1 MILAK
6 IIIKVIENI
15 KKLFFL
21 ATELK
26 NEVIRDFS
34 VFFTFI
40 SLSVEKIFISEG
52 REEK

>member
-26 NEVIRDFS
+26 NEVIRDFQYFH
-34 VFFTFI
+34 VYFTI
-40 SLSVEKIFISEG
+40 S
-52 REEK
+52 